1 MTKGEQ
7 LMTQIIRVSVEISLW
22 AITLTLVT
30 TLTGCDE
37 QTKEPGAQQECVLTN
52 EGDVCRTPD
61 GISQK

>member
-1 MTKGEQ
+1 MNQ
-7 LMTQIIRVSVEISLW
+7 AIRVSAEILLW
-22 AITLTLVT
+22 ALTLTLVT

-52 EGDVCRTPD
+52 EGDVCRTPE